1 MGGDNA
7 PEAIL
12 QGAMLASAADGPWK
26 LDPARILL
34 VGDQAVIGAFLSK
47 HGAAGRF
54 AVQHA
59 GQVIGMAESPA
70 TALRAKPDSSISVC
84 IKVVKT
90 HDAGAIVSM
99 GNTGAVVG
107 AATLGLGTLE
117 GVKRPGIAVTLN
129 LTGTP
134 VTILDMGAQVAP
146 KPQHLL
152 QYGLMGAIYSRDCLG
167 VAKPRV
173 GLLNIGEEASK
184 GTDLLK
190 ETYPL
195 LAASG
200 LDFVGNVES
209 SGLFKGL
216 ADVIVTDGFTG
227 NIVLKLMEEFSG
239 FILKL
244 VLTELK
250 AHSVQWGPE
259 ALGKIKQH
267 IDYAE
272 YGGALLLGVD
282 GIVVKGH
289 GRSDAQ
295 AVANALMQASKAVD
309 SDVNKHIVQGLSG
322 LAAAGDA

>member
-1 MGGDNA
+1 M
-7 PEAIL
+7 
-12 QGAMLASAADGPWK
+12 
-26 LDPARILL
+26 
-34 VGDQAVIGAFLSK
+34 
-47 HGAAGRF
+47 
-54 AVQHA
+54 
-59 GQVIGMAESPA
+59 
-70 TALRAKPDSSISVC
+70 
-84 IKVVKT
+84 
-90 HDAGAIVSM
+90 
-99 GNTGAVVG
+99 
-107 AATLGLGTLE
+107 
-117 GVKRPGIAVTLN
+117 TLN

-134 VTILDMGAQVAP
+134 VTSLDVGAQVAP

-167 VAKPRV
+167 VTSPRV

-184 GTDLLK
+184 GTELLK

-195 LAASG
+195 LATSG

-250 AHSVQWGPE
+250 AHSVQWAPE
-259 ALGKIKQH
+259 ALGKIKRN

-289 GRSDAQ
+289 GRSDSQ
-295 AVANALMQASKAVD
+295 AVANALMQARKALD
-309 SDVNKHIVQGLSG
+309 SDVNKHIVQGLAAT
-322 LAAAGDA
+322 AAAGEA